1 MTRRSLPIEFTRRSF
16 RQVEEAARWW
26 RENRPAAPQA
36 VSEEL
41 ARALEIVALQ
51 PAIGAKTSSRRLRRV
66 RRVLLPRIQYHLYYQ
81 VDARTRRLVVIAF
94 WHAQRGTFPQL

>member
-1 MTRRSLPIEFTRRSF
+1 MEGESPGRTAGR
-16 RQVEEAARWW
+16 
-26 RENRPAAPQA
+26 

-66 RRVLLPRIQYHLYYQ
+66 RGVLLPRIQYHLYYQ